1 MKSQSFA
8 NRRSFKGAK
17 REVVREEML
26 GSLVVGR
33 ERGSEERRSLVG
45 RRHRTEPEFDD
56 RNMTIDFD
64 ASRRRKWDKT
74 ANKY

>member
-1 MKSQSFA
+1 
-8 NRRSFKGAK
+8 
-17 REVVREEML
+17 ML